1 MGETKER
8 HLGFLVLKKIFKITL
23 DLKIQHTDLS
33 LYASGKNENLLCV
46 ITLQW
51 FDDKRWNA
59 KVWLRVTVNSDLK
72 ILMSS
77 SKHDHSELLLLK

>member
-1 MGETKER
+1 MGETKD
-8 HLGFLVLKKIFKITL
+8 LGFLVLKKKIFKITL

-59 KVWLRVTVNSDLK
+59 KHSLAKSDC
-72 ILMSS
+72 
-77 SKHDHSELLLLK
+77 ELWS